1 MFLPSSW
8 SHKLVIDGQRSD
20 DIMLSN
26 FYNEARGKEYL
37 LNQIIASIS
46 YFRTTKMTWGH
57 CSGKCLY
64 DMYVN
69 GCMKHT
75 TGINVCQDL

>member
-20 DIMLSN
+20 DIMLSD

-46 YFRTTKMTWGH
+46 YFRTTKWLGDIVRENV
-57 CSGKCLY
+57 Y
-64 DMYVN
+64 MYEN

>member
-1 MFLPSSW
+1 M
-8 SHKLVIDGQRSD
+8 DTDD
-20 DIMLSN
+20 DIMLN
-26 FYNEARGKEYL
+26 DFYNEVRGKAYL

-46 YFRTTKMTWGH
+46 YSRTTKNDL
-57 CSGKCLY
+57 GKWFGKMS
-64 DMYVN
+64 MYVN